1 MKFTEGYWLRSEKAN
16 ILYASQAYEVQE
28 IPGGMR
34 VLAPVGTISSRGAT
48 LNMPTI
54 TLEFTSPVENMISV
68 RSWHHEGYDKKE
80 PVCPKH
86 PQMQEVSV
94 EIGEE
99 EAVMKA
105 GKVSVHVSLKEWGY
119 YFEAE
124 GKELTRCGFH
134 NLGYARWD
142 RTPSTMFPA
151 ENYLTENGKP
161 YMVNELSLQVGE
173 NVYGF
178 GERLPLS

>member
-105 GKVSVHVSLKEWGY
+105 
-119 YFEAE
+119 
-124 GKELTRCGFH
+124 
-134 NLGYARWD
+134 
-142 RTPSTMFPA
+142 
-151 ENYLTENGKP
+151 
-161 YMVNELSLQVGE
+161 
-173 NVYGF
+173 
-178 GERLPLS
+178 

>member
-34 VLAPVGTISSRGAT
+34 VLAPVGYISSRGAT

-54 TLEFTSPVENMISV
+54 TVEFTAPMENIIAV
-68 RSWHHEGYDKKE
+68 RAWHHEGYEKRE

-86 PQMQEVSV
+86 PQAQAVQV

-99 EAVMKA
+99 EAVMTA
-105 GKVSVHVSLKEWGY
+105 GKVSVHVNLKEWGY
-119 YFEAE
+119 HF
-124 GKELTRCGFH
+124 
-134 NLGYARWD
+134 
-142 RTPSTMFPA
+142 
-151 ENYLTENGKP
+151 
-161 YMVNELSLQVGE
+161 
-173 NVYGF
+173 
-178 GERLPLS
+178 

>member
-34 VLAPVGTISSRGAT
+34 VLAPVGYISSRGAT

-54 TLEFTSPVENMISV
+54 TVEFTAPMENIIAV
-68 RSWHHEGYDKKE
+68 RAWHHEGYEKRE

-86 PQMQEVSV
+86 PQAQAVQV

-99 EAVMKA
+99 EAVMTA
-105 GKVSVHVSLKEWGY
+105 GKVSVHVNLKEWGY
-119 YFEAE
+119 HFEAD
-124 GKELTRCGFH
+124 GKVLTRCGFT
-134 NLGYARWD
+134 LAMRAGTGRRPPCSP
-142 RTPSTMFPA
+142 RTII
-151 ENYLTENGKP
+151 
-161 YMVNELSLQVGE
+161 
-173 NVYGF
+173 
-178 GERLPLS
+178 

>member
-68 RSWHHEGYDKKE
+68 RSWHHEGYGKKE
-80 PVCPKH
+80 PCAPSH
-86 PQMQEVSV
+86 PQMQESGV
-94 EIGEE
+94 EIGGRRSRYEG
-99 EAVMKA
+99 
-105 GKVSVHVSLKEWGY
+105 GK
-119 YFEAE
+119 
-124 GKELTRCGFH
+124 
-134 NLGYARWD
+134 
-142 RTPSTMFPA
+142 
-151 ENYLTENGKP
+151 
-161 YMVNELSLQVGE
+161 
-173 NVYGF
+173 GF
-178 GERLPLS
+178 GACQSEGMGLLF